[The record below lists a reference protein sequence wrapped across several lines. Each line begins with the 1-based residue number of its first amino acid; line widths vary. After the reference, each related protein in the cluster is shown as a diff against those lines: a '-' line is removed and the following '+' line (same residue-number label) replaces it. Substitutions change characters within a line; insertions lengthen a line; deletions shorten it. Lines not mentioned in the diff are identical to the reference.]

1 MEKVV
6 VAVGDVHGCIE
17 ELDELLKTIQ
27 YNRNQMRLVFLGD
40 LLDRG
45 PEPIAC
51 VRRVRE
57 LGAECIMGNHEE
69 KHLRWHKHEVKRLA
83 TGKANP
89 MKPMAEA
96 EAAANAALSE
106 EDWTWLQNL
115 PLKLDLGLNWWA
127 VHAGCEPKYTLER
140 QNASQIMRVRY
151 VDEKGSGKALNPDK
165 SQPEGTMY
173 WDTLWKGPENLIYGH
188 CVHDL
193 KHPRHHS
200 SHTSDGKLVRC
211 IGIDTGC
218 CFGGHLTAAMMQ
230 NTFTGPY
237 YGLPEGESV
246 SYPDYRIAT
255 VQVPAKQKYFAG
267 YGDE

>member
-1 MEKVV
+1 MNRII

-17 ELDELLKTIQ
+17 ELDELLKKIQ
-27 YNRNQMRLVFLGD
+27 YNPAQMRLVFLGD

-57 LGAECIMGNHEE
+57 LQVECIKGNHEE
-69 KHLRWHKHEVKRLA
+69 KHLRWHKHELNRAK

-96 EAAANAALSE
+96 EAAANAALSD
-106 EDWTWLQNL
+106 EDWAWLEAL
-115 PLKLDLGLNWWA
+115 PLKAHIGDNWWA

-140 QNASQIMRVRY
+140 QNPSQIMRVRY

-165 SQPEGTMY
+165 SQPEGTVY
-173 WDTLWKGPENLIYGH
+173 WDERWKGPESIIYGH

-193 KHPRHHS
+193 THPRITNIS
-200 SHTSDGKLVRC
+200 PDVSCV
-211 IGIDTGC
+211 GIDTGC
-218 CFGGHLTAAMMQ
+218 CFGGHLTAALFQ
-230 NTFTGPY
+230 NEFVLDADG
-237 YGLPEGESV
+237 GSV
-246 SYPDYRIAT
+246 YRAQRYSIQY